1 MTEHKHLKRLVR
13 RRMARTGE
21 SYTAA
26 LRHVVADRPGG
37 VPAPRP
43 AAVLPGYER
52 FGGGVHR
59 ESALLSRVLRQAG
72 ITASEA
78 MLAGLGGGI
87 GFMYFV
93 FEYKGHHP
101 MMTIV
106 TQAHPEPM
114 IPAALD
120 RAGIEHEVRQTGSP
134 RVAERNLRDALASGR
149 AAICRTGHEVAVV
162 GIDGDTAYVDDRCV
176 EPCAWPIE
184 RFMAAWSGVKKDR
197 HHMITVTGSSAPGI
211 APGPAGTPAA
221 GTPAAGA
228 GVTAAIRDTAG
239 KLTGGGVLGNA
250 FDVNFGL
257 SGMRKFAAQ
266 LDDTE
271 GKQGW
276 VRRFSDP
283 EAFFIGMTRLHDCLE
298 LEYGSPGATRPV
310 YADFLD
316 EVGGGDEAAGLYRR
330 AGAVWTELA
339 DRALPAE
346 VTEFARYRELMAERE
361 ELLLTR
367 GRTVAGERLGALA
380 EEAGSLAGA
389 YAATDSLGPDGRRQR
404 IGDLAAIAGRAVEIE
419 ERAAELLLGTAPI
432 NG

>member
-13 RRMARTGE
+13 QRMARTGE
-21 SYTAA
+21 SYTTA
-26 LRHVVADRPGG
+26 LRHVAADRSGG
-37 VPAPRP
+37 APVPRP
-43 AAVLPGYER
+43 AAVLPGYDR

-106 TQAHPEPM
+106 TQAHPDPM

-120 RAGIEHEVRQTGSP
+120 RAGIEHEVKQTGSP
-134 RVAERNLRDALASGR
+134 RVAERNLRQALESGR
-149 AAICRTGHEVAVV
+149 VAICRTGHEVAVV
-162 GIDGDTAYVDDRCV
+162 GIDGDTVYVDDRCV
-176 EPCAWPIE
+176 EPCPWPMD

-197 HHMITVTGSSAPGI
+197 HHMITVTGAAAPGI
-211 APGPAGTPAA
+211 ATGAGSTGP
-221 GTPAAGA
+221 GA
-228 GVTAAIRDTAG
+228 GVAAAIKDTAH
-239 KLTGGGVLGNA
+239 KLTGGGVLGNN

-266 LDDTE
+266 LGDTD

-276 VRRFSDP
+276 VRRFADP
-283 EAFFIGMTRLHDCLE
+283 EAYFIGMTRLHDCLE

-316 EVGGGDEAAGLYRR
+316 EAGGWDEAAELYRR

-339 DRALPAE
+339 DRALAE
-346 VTEFARYRELMAERE
+346 DVPEFARYRELMAERE
-361 ELLLTR
+361 ELLLTG
-367 GRTVAGERLGALA
+367 GRTAAGERLGTLA

-389 YAATDSLGPDGRRQR
+389 YAATDSLGPEGRRER
-404 IGDLAAIAGRAVEIE
+404 IGELAAIAGRALEIE
-419 ERAAELLLGTAPI
+419 ERAAALLLGAD
-432 NG
+432 G